1 MVHEQHKTLKSKEID
16 TLRRQLSN
24 LKVEHEHCE
33 KQKIVEIEELTTQI
47 ADLNESHENEL
58 GKHQKLFQIGHD
70 KMLSAME
77 DSRGEIIATRHR
89 MTEEME
95 QKIEAERLRLN
106 IEAEKSTNNLKLKHQ
121 KEIFEF
127 LFKIRTYRGV
137 RHKLKYPARGQRTH
151 TNAKTKQKF
160 KF

>member
-1 MVHEQHKTLKSKEID
+1 M
-16 TLRRQLSN
+16 
-24 LKVEHEHCE
+24 
-33 KQKIVEIEELTTQI
+33 KQKPVINNITDTFGINKKTAMAALKKSG
-47 ADLNESHENEL
+47 LNPNKNAS
-58 GKHQKLFQIGHD
+58 
-70 KMLSAME
+70 S
-77 DSRGEIIATRHR
+77 
-89 MTEEME
+89 
-95 QKIEAERLRLN
+95 
-106 IEAEKSTNNLKLKHQ
+106 LKLKQQSEIDKNFKKLVVGKRLKSSQ